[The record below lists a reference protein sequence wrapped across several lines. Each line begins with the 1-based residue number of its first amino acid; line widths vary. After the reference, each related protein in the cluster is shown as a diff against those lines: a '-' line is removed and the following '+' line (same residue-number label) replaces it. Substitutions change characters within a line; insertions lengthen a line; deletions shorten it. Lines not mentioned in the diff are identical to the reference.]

1 MNRRSKIL
9 QSPKLIEKKRA
20 KLVKITLIYSLCC
33 LVFISG
39 IFFTLRLDSLQITK
53 INSNVAYSSEI
64 TDKVNSILNDSYL
77 YLIPKSNFLFYPK
90 SEIKEALLSSFNNID
105 SLSVTANG
113 MSSLDIIIN
122 ERAPTAVA
130 CEGFSN
136 DDNSKCYFIDDDG
149 LVYSK
154 SPDSSESLFFRY
166 YLSSKSIDE
175 MIGQN
180 LMGDKDK
187 FIATNNFIDSIKRSG
202 LNLTGLLIGEDGQY
216 ELYAKNID
224 NSDMVI
230 YFNDRF
236 PLDKIQSNLIAFI
249 ENSKVKKGDNNG
261 KMNFES
267 INLRFGNNIFYVTK

>member
-20 KLVKITLIYSLCC
+20 KLIKITLIYSLCF
-33 LVFISG
+33 VFLLSG
-39 IFFTLRLDSLQITK
+39 IFFTLRLDRLQITK

-64 TDKVNSILNDSYL
+64 TDKVNSILSDSYL

-90 SEIKEALLSSFNNID
+90 SEIKEALLSSFNNIE
-105 SLSVTANG
+105 SLKVTANG
-113 MSSLDIIIN
+113 MSSLDITIK

-130 CEGFSN
+130 CEGFRN

-149 LVYSK
+149 LIYSK
-154 SPDSSESLFFRY
+154 SPDSSENLFFRY
-166 YLSSKSIDE
+166 YLSTNSIDE

-180 LMGDKDK
+180 LMGDKSK
-187 FIATNNFIDSIKRSG
+187 FIAMNGFIESIKKSG
-202 LNLTGLLIGEDGQY
+202 LNLTGLLVGEDGQY

-224 NSDMVI
+224 NSEMVI
-230 YFNDRF
+230 YFNDRL